1 MFRPGPRVLVSLQTP
16 GMLRL
21 MLLLRTGFLAIFW
34 LLAAGRLTAA
44 TPAGTY
50 WHLDRTDQIGGHRT
64 QVLGAPQVV
73 AGPGGPSLQFN
84 GTSDGLY
91 IPDNPLAHCREFTV
105 EALIRPAADGPVEQR
120 FLHVQDGAGSRALLE
135 LRLTDRG
142 WALDTF
148 LFSATTQT
156 KLALLDR
163 TRLHPAGR
171 WTWVALV
178 YANGRMTH
186 YIDGVKELEG
196 EVVMPPLGAG
206 RISLGVRQ
214 NKVSWFKGQIR
225 EVRFHPTA
233 LAPASLQQVLEPD
246 R

>member
-1 MFRPGPRVLVSLQTP
+1 
-16 GMLRL
+16 
-21 MLLLRTGFLAIFW
+21 MLLLRSAFLAILG
-34 LLAAGRLTAA
+34 LLAAGRLSAAAPAA
-44 TPAGTY
+44 TH
-50 WHLDRTDQIGGHRT
+50 WRLDRTDQVGGHRT
-64 QVLGAPQVV
+64 EVLGAPQVV
-73 AGPGGPSLQFN
+73 AGPGGPAVQFN

-91 IPDNPLAHCREFTV
+91 VPDNPLAHCLAFTL
-105 EALIRPAADGPVEQR
+105 EALIRPDADGPAEQR
-120 FLHVQDGAGSRALLE
+120 FLHVQDEAGSRALLE

-163 TRLHPAGR
+163 ARLHPAER

-178 YANGRMTH
+178 YANGHMAH

-196 EVVMPPLGAG
+196 DVVMPPLGTG

-214 NKVSWFKGQIR
+214 NKVSWFKGRIR

-233 LAPASLQQVLEPD
+233 LAPAALQQVLESD